1 MRQPHTVSQ
10 QSDAL
15 APTVLNE
22 LTYPTPCLVFHTPA
36 LLATY
41 HDIANHFSDIAV
53 HYAMKCNPDRR
64 ILELLHKAGCRFE
77 IASYPELEE
86 LLAIGVDASEVM
98 FSNPVKIVEH
108 IRDAWKAGV
117 YRFSFDSTNE
127 VDKLA
132 SEAPGASVLVR
143 LRTKPAN
150 STVPSEGK
158 FGVDSATA
166 LQLMKYAVSKGL
178 KPYGVAFHVGSQ
190 MEDPETWNDA
200 LAETGEL
207 LRVLQNESIQV
218 QMVDIGGGFPA
229 QYEEPSLPLAD
240 FAETI
245 RRAVAAHLPYKVE
258 LAMEPGRALVGPAGV
273 MVASVIGLAQR
284 GDTNWV
290 HLDVGAFNGMMEAL
304 ESLNTLRFPMRDSRQ
319 STEQT
324 VYSVTGPSCDSQ
336 DTILHNVALS
346 ADLKVGD
353 RVYIYT
359 AGAYTISYAS
369 RFNGFTIP
377 QLHMLSA

>member
-1 MRQPHTVSQ
+1 
-10 QSDAL
+10 
-15 APTVLNE
+15 
-22 LTYPTPCLVFHTPA
+22 
-36 LLATY
+36 
-41 HDIANHFSDIAV
+41 
-53 HYAMKCNPDRR
+53 
-64 ILELLHKAGCRFE
+64 
-77 IASYPELEE
+77 
-86 LLAIGVDASEVM
+86 
-98 FSNPVKIVEH
+98 
-108 IRDAWKAGV
+108 
-117 YRFSFDSTNE
+117 
-127 VDKLA
+127 
-132 SEAPGASVLVR
+132 
-143 LRTKPAN
+143 
-150 STVPSEGK
+150 
-158 FGVDSATA
+158 
-166 LQLMKYAVSKGL
+166 
-178 KPYGVAFHVGSQ
+178 
-190 MEDPETWNDA
+190 
-200 LAETGEL
+200 
-207 LRVLQNESIQV
+207 
-218 QMVDIGGGFPA
+218 
-229 QYEEPSLPLAD
+229 LPLAD